1 MDRALVRSIFE
12 RGPSLSLHINRF
24 IDRVQGMDLRSSQG
38 LTVSVTEARDLVA
51 DLARLLLEL
60 NTMRSATVNTHS
72 EDVITVQIDGGTF

>member
-1 MDRALVRSIFE
+1 M
-12 RGPSLSLHINRF
+12 SLHINRF

-60 NTMRSATVNTHS
+60 NTMRSATVNNHS

>member
-1 MDRALVRSIFE
+1 M
-12 RGPSLSLHINRF
+12 SLHINRF

-60 NTMRSATVNTHS
+60 NTLRSTPVNNHS

>member
-1 MDRALVRSIFE
+1 M
-12 RGPSLSLHINRF
+12 SLHINRF

>member
-1 MDRALVRSIFE
+1 
-12 RGPSLSLHINRF
+12 LSLHINRF

-60 NTMRSATVNTHS
+60 NTVRSATVNTHS